1 MEQNWLTLMQEQ
13 TQRTALLEANKFSRQ
28 YGLTLTEEQ
37 VQLILQERKTS
48 LREQQRVEFGA
59 SITEKIIYTFCSS
72 PFISQANYA
81 ETLCRLQDIFF
92 LYKNEMQDELN
103 DDELLQLMKDQFE
116 NLCFGDLDYLAN
128 TCLYNFAQAIRAG
141 YQSGSTDDPKA
152 EYARFDEVQRW
163 DYQLYLEA
171 LQDIAWR

>member
-1 MEQNWLTLMQEQ
+1 
-13 TQRTALLEANKFSRQ
+13 
-28 YGLTLTEEQ
+28 
-37 VQLILQERKTS
+37 
-48 LREQQRVEFGA
+48 
-59 SITEKIIYTFCSS
+59 
-72 PFISQANYA
+72 
-81 ETLCRLQDIFF
+81 
-92 LYKNEMQDELN
+92 MQDELN

-116 NLCFGDLDYLAN
+116 KLCFGDLDYLAN

-141 YQSGSTDDPKA
+141 YQSSSTDDPKA